1 MCCWSNSRL
10 GDLWGQ
16 LENLQCRSLGIWGVV
31 VKGEPLPV
39 QNPPDRIAM
48 RININVT
55 ISIGIVVSVAIA
67 SKRVRNHFHAC
78 LQLPRLAFKRLLKP

>member
-39 QNPPDRIAM
+39 QNPPDSIAM

-55 ISIGIVVSVAIA
+55 ISIFSRMSAIA
-67 SKRVRNHFHAC
+67 AFGVQETVEALNAWRADLKPEC
-78 LQLPRLAFKRLLKP
+78 LQ

>member
-39 QNPPDRIAM
+39 QNPPDSIAM

-55 ISIGIVVSVAIA
+55 ISIFSRMSAIA
-67 SKRVRNHFHAC
+67 AFGVQETVEVLNAWRADLKPEC
-78 LQLPRLAFKRLLKP
+78 LQ

>member
-31 VKGEPLPV
+31 GKGEPLPV
-39 QNPPDRIAM
+39 QNPPDSIAM

-55 ISIGIVVSVAIA
+55 ISIGIAIGGTVCISYSMTNKEYVSKAPIT
-67 SKRVRNHFHAC
+67 
-78 LQLPRLAFKRLLKP
+78 RLY